1 MGISIFLPSLRLMQL
16 LARPRS
22 QPSSPKASSSKE
34 DPPLGDVQNLVGP
47 VHDGGPLTRTPSK
60 LCITVFVAENT
71 HRYETDL
78 PSIQTPKETAN
89 RPITPISVTTRMP
102 SKSCIT
108 VLLAKDIHQF
118 ETDMPSIQD
127 LTLQPPKEKAHE
139 PITPISDGV
148 RVANTATSK

>member
-1 MGISIFLPSLRLMQL
+1 MHFFYPTIQHPNSSNYLQISTHIATTIMVSNNSTTDYIYIDNDMAPDAHYWSKSVEGTEDMAILPREAFVWFQNPKFVKDL
-16 LARPRS
+16 LNAMDN
-22 QPSSPKASSSKE
+22 KWE
-34 DPPLGDVQNLVGP
+34 
-47 VHDGGPLTRTPSK
+47 
-60 LCITVFVAENT
+60 
-71 HRYETDL
+71 
-78 PSIQTPKETAN
+78 
-89 RPITPISVTTRMP
+89 TPISVTTRMP